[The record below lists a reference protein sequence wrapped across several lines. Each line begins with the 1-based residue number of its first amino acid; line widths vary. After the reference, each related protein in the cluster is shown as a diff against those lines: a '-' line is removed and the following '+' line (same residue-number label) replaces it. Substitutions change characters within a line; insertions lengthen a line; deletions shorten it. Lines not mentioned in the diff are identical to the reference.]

1 MQEDYTEVC
10 ADCDSCTMLN
20 ARTWFTTKG
29 INVQLLTMAKQIQW
43 LVYSTAQR
51 LTWLGIECLCL
62 CSLWSLLCVLW
73 SSCSLWSLT
82 TFTLCNTADEFD
94 IVTELVVP
102 QLCYKQLLWI
112 QSQKCTIARV
122 LRALGTSL
130 SSPSYVVFLQIHS
143 DLFWPNLRCV
153 AQGIGFCANRWQLNV
168 NTYNVWSGDMC
179 TISLLQ
185 KWRLSAWLQS
195 VSSAATCQLSCDMS
209 TQLSAQML
217 LVSSAALC

>member
-1 MQEDYTEVC
+1 M
-10 ADCDSCTMLN
+10 ASSRWGANMWKMPASC
-20 ARTWFTTKG
+20 
-29 INVQLLTMAKQIQW
+29 QLDQTGSSPSASRLSW
-43 LVYSTAQR
+43 CSTPEISHSIIWI
-51 LTWLGIECLCL
+51 WLGIECLCL

-130 SSPSYVVFLQIHS
+130 SSPSYVVFLKIHS